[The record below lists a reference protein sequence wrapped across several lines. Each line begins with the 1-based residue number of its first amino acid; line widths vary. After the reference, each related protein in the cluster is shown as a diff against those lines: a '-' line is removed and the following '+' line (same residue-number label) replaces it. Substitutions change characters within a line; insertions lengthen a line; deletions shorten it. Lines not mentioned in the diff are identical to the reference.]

1 MELWNFILNSQK
13 RMDILEELS
22 PTNPQ
27 KSLDIAKKLEMRWQ
41 DVSTQLNLF
50 VEKKLAV
57 KDGTQFYL
65 SKQGQVY
72 KSQIKN
78 LQDLENNIV
87 KYSDFIEKHN
97 IEKIPNGFV
106 RDFLTWEGNKLS
118 HLTSIDVFPF
128 ISKNLKGSKIE
139 HLGIFSRISMDIQ
152 SIFSEMGSD
161 VSIRIIYP
169 LEEMEK
175 VSEKEYLSDKGKY
188 EIRFLKRNEM
198 YCVMQVCD
206 KSFSWIGF
214 EDQKNEFDYLD
225 IIEGEDKR
233 FVEWSRSNF
242 ESLWANAKKL

>member
-1 MELWNFILNSQK
+1 MDLWNFILNSQK

-22 PTNPQ
+22 LANPQ

-87 KYSDFIEKHN
+87 KYSDFIDTHN
-97 IEKIPNGFV
+97 IEKVPNSFV
-106 RDFLTWEGNKLS
+106 RDFLTWEENKLS

-128 ISKNLKGSKIE
+128 ISKNIKRSKIE
-139 HLGIFSRISMDIQ
+139 HRGIFSRISTDIHNIIREVDDNI
-152 SIFSEMGSD
+152 S
-161 VSIRIIYP
+161 VRIIYP
-169 LEEMEK
+169 LEELEK
-175 VSEKEYLSDKGKY
+175 LNESVINNPKY
-188 EIRFLKRNEM
+188 ETRFIERKNI

-206 KSFSWIGF
+206 NNFSWIGF
-214 EDQKNEFDYLD
+214 EDQKNEFDYLN

-233 FVEWSRSNF
+233 FVDWSRSNF
-242 ESLWANAKKL
+242 EYLWTNSKEI

>member
-50 VEKKLAV
+50 VEKKLAK

-152 SIFSEMGSD
+152 SIFSEMGRD

-169 LEEMEK
+169 IEEMEK
-175 VSEKEYLSDKGKY
+175 LGEKEYLSSKGKY
-188 EIRFLKRNEM
+188 EIRFLERNEM

-242 ESLWANAKKL
+242 EYLWANAKKL